1 MRARTWVRDVGA
13 ARWVAVL
20 GIGVLGVGVLLTAC
34 AGPSTS
40 TPPAEI
46 ADAADCAVRETLA
59 ALGTGDG
66 EGLPA
71 APRAGRVPEGFAPVA
86 AVECRMPEVRVLPA
100 PEPPQ
105 VLEPGDLPVPGG
117 EDLGTPPPAGTSVD
131 VVRLGG
137 DLGPLLAQLAR
148 RDVPARPDQAC
159 MAMFEVVPVL
169 YLLDAD
175 DRAVHVRWPTDACGF
190 LLDGAREALAGLRET
205 GRTTVSLP

>member
-1 MRARTWVRDVGA
+1 M
-13 ARWVAVL
+13 
-20 GIGVLGVGVLLTAC
+20 LLTAC
-34 AGPSTS
+34 AGPATGTS
-40 TPPAEI
+40 PAEI

-59 ALGTGDG
+59 AFGTGGG
-66 EGLPA
+66 EDLPA

-105 VLEPGDLPVPGG
+105 ILEPGASSLEDAAPAPVPV
-117 EDLGTPPPAGTSVD
+117 PPTGASVD
-131 VVRLGG
+131 VVRLEG

-175 DRAVHVRWPTDACGF
+175 DRAVRVRWPTDACGF
-190 LLDGAREALAGLRET
+190 LLEGAREGLAGLRET
-205 GRTTVSLP
+205 GRTTVSLS